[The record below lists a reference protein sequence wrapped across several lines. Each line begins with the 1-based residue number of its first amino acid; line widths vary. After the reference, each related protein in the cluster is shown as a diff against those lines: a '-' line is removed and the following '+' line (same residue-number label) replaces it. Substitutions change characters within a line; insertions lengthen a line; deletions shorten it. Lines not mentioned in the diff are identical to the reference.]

1 MVDNIRPLD
10 YEVFSVQRLGGSAS
24 EKRYEQEFRPF
35 YSTLSADDG
44 NYGAYFSLRREQRT
58 LSNTPAAMAPA
69 PAMPDRKCS
78 YRWWTNGNRR
88 GTAI

>member
-1 MVDNIRPLD
+1 IAINEKNHEYHLVVDNIRPLD

-58 LSNTPAAMAPA
+58 LSEHA
-69 PAMPDRKCS
+69 
-78 YRWWTNGNRR
+78 RR
-88 GTAI
+88 YGTRTGYAG